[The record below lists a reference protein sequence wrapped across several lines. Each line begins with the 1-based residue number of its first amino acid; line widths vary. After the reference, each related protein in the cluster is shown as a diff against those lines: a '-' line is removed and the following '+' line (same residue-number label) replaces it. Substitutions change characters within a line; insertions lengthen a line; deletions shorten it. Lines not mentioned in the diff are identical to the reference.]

1 MKKRRFYPDLYVK
14 TVYDIDLNSLKE
26 MGIKAFIFDI
36 DNTLVTYD
44 DPVPTEIVM
53 DYFKK
58 LDDMGFMVYLVSNNN
73 LERVKPFAEYA
84 GLPYFAKALK
94 PRKKYLKIALSDMG
108 VKAEETALVG
118 DQLFTDVWA
127 GTRMNM
133 YAILVDPISDK
144 EDSFVHF
151 KRKIEKWIF
160 NRYNSNV

>member
-26 MGIKAFIFDI
+26 KGIKAFIFDI

-53 DYFKK
+53 SYFEK
-58 LDDMGFMVYLVSNNN
+58 LKEMGFKVYLVSNNN
-73 LERVKPFAEYA
+73 LERVKPFAEFA
-84 GLPYFAKALK
+84 NLPYFAKALK

-108 VKAEETALVG
+108 VKPEETALVG

-133 YAILVDPISDK
+133 FAILVDPISDK

-151 KRKIEKWIF
+151 KRKNERWIF

>member
-14 TVYDIDLNSLKE
+14 TVYDIDLFNLKE
-26 MGIKAFIFDI
+26 KGIKAFIFDI

-44 DPVPTEIVM
+44 DPVPTELVM
-53 DYFKK
+53 EYFKK
-58 LDDMGFMVYLVSNNN
+58 LKEMGFKVYLVSNNN
-73 LERVKPFAEYA
+73 LERVKLFAEYA
-84 GLPYFAKALK
+84 KLPYFARALK
-94 PRKKYLKIALSDMG
+94 PRKKYLKIALTDMD
-108 VKAEETALVG
+108 VKPEETALVG

-151 KRKIEKWIF
+151 KRKIEKWLF

>member
-1 MKKRRFYPDLYVK
+1 MKKRKFYPDLYVK

-26 MGIKAFIFDI
+26 KGIKAFIFDI

-58 LDDMGFMVYLVSNNN
+58 LDDMGFKVYLVSNNN
-73 LERVKPFAEYA
+73 LERVKPFAEFA
-84 GLPYFAKALK
+84 DLPYFAKALK
-94 PRKKYLKIALSDMG
+94 PRKKYLKIALSDMD

>member
-14 TVYDIDLNSLKE
+14 TVYDIDLFSLKE
-26 MGIKAFIFDI
+26 KGIKAFIFDI

-44 DPVPTEIVM
+44 DPVPTELVM
-53 DYFKK
+53 EYFKK
-58 LDDMGFMVYLVSNNN
+58 LKEMGFKVYLVSNNN
-73 LERVKPFAEYA
+73 LERVKLFAEYA
-84 GLPYFAKALK
+84 KLPYFARALK
-94 PRKKYLKIALSDMG
+94 PRKKYLKIALTDMD
-108 VKAEETALVG
+108 VKPEETALVG

>member
-14 TVYDIDLNSLKE
+14 TVYDIDLNYLKE
-26 MGIKAFIFDI
+26 NGIKAFIFDI

-58 LDDMGFMVYLVSNNN
+58 LKETGFKVYLVSNND
-73 LERVKPFAEYA
+73 LERVKPFAEFA
-84 GLPYFAKALK
+84 SLPYFAKALK

-133 YAILVDPISDK
+133 FAILVDPISDK

>member
-14 TVYDIDLNSLKE
+14 TVYDIDLNNLKE
-26 MGIKAFIFDI
+26 KGIRAFIFDI

-44 DPVPTEIVM
+44 DLVPTEIVM

-58 LDDMGFMVYLVSNNN
+58 LDEMGFKVYLVSNNN
-73 LERVKPFAEYA
+73 LERVKPFAEFA
-84 GLPYFAKALK
+84 KLPYFAKALK

>member
-26 MGIKAFIFDI
+26 KGIKAFIFDI

-58 LDDMGFMVYLVSNNN
+58 LDDMGFKVYLVSNNN
-73 LERVKPFAEYA
+73 IERVKPFAEYA
-84 GLPYFAKALK
+84 VLPYFAKALK

-151 KRKIEKWIF
+151 KRKIERWIF

>member
-14 TVYDIDLNSLKE
+14 TVYDIDLFNLKE
-26 MGIKAFIFDI
+26 KGIKAFIFDI

-44 DPVPTEIVM
+44 DPVPTELVM
-53 DYFKK
+53 EYFKK
-58 LDDMGFMVYLVSNNN
+58 LKEMGFKVYLVSNNN
-73 LERVKPFAEYA
+73 LERVKLFAEYA
-84 GLPYFAKALK
+84 KLPYFARALK
-94 PRKKYLKIALSDMG
+94 PRKKYLKIALTDMD
-108 VKAEETALVG
+108 VKPEETALVG